1 MLRNS
6 HVITFIR
13 VGGNISIK
21 LIFKVFNLQTKCTDY
36 KNGHV
41 NTTYIGLS
49 ITFETDLHVFIHH
62 FSIVYK
68 IIFLKSEACD
78 EWITEDS
85 DHVCYVVRL
94 EQLIAVMTDLNKI
107 S

>member
-1 MLRNS
+1 M
-6 HVITFIR
+6 
-13 VGGNISIK
+13 
-21 LIFKVFNLQTKCTDY
+21 DY

-49 ITFETDLHVFIHH
+49 ITFETDLHVFINH
-62 FSIVYK
+62 FCILFK
-68 IIFLKSEACD
+68 INFLKPEACD

-85 DHVCYVVRL
+85 DHVYYVVRL
-94 EQLIAVMTDLNKI
+94 QQLIAVTAFAVMTDVNKI